1 MLKNMPMQDN
11 KTINKSDNLEIL
23 SRIKEEKA

>member
-11 KTINKSDNLEIL
+11 KMINKSDNLEIL